1 MMEDSQPQSFVLQ
14 GDGTLEWVVNG
25 VTLILTRTD
34 GVPAAQAP
42 EVAENEAVVS
52 EYGFRVELPQDW
64 VAIDSE
70 YIAQIIESVGEAI
83 ASANGLDQSLLDQL
97 AASNTSLYYAPDMTA
112 NFNVVREPAGN
123 VTMDNF
129 SALEPSYQQLF
140 TAQGITDFKLS
151 GPVEIGGNAYYV
163 GAFTGW
169 QAWSRR
175 SISAWP
181 TGYIY
186 TITLTNVSDSDAQQ
200 IMESFE
206 IL

>member
-1 MMEDSQPQSFVLQ
+1 M
-14 GDGTLEWVVNG
+14 
-25 VTLILTRTD
+25 
-34 GVPAAQAP
+34 
-42 EVAENEAVVS
+42 
-52 EYGFRVELPQDW
+52 ELPQDW

-129 SALEPSYQQLF
+129 TALEPSYQQLF

-151 GPVEIGGNAYYV
+151 GPVEINGNAYYM
-163 GAFTGW
+163 GTFTALADLE
-169 QAWSRR
+169 QTQYFCVAN
-175 SISAWP
+175 
-181 TGYIY
+181 GYIY